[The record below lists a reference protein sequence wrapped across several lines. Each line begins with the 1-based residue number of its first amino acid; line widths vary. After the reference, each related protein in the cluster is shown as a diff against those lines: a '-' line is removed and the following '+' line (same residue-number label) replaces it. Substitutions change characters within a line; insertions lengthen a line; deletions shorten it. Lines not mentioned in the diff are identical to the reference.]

1 MAGVREG
8 AGFFFDLPADAG
20 EAYSGRV
27 TSPDPFMAG
36 VTAPSADFAPLIA
49 ALLAG
54 DHGAALAE
62 TRDLRRQGATA
73 EAIVTDGLEA
83 AMGRLDEKCTVEQFN
98 LLEIML
104 VGRAVSVVVHELY
117 PEGLPPREGR
127 ATFVIAT
134 LEGDVHDLGKNIV
147 RMVLTGKGYR
157 VVDLGR
163 DCPLETL
170 AAAAERERARAVLV
184 SGLISPIVPQ
194 VRRVRDALRE
204 RGLAG
209 VAVVAGGAALKQL
222 TPADLN
228 VDYVAETA
236 FDGARYL
243 DGLATETVS

>member
-1 MAGVREG
+1 M
-8 AGFFFDLPADAG
+8 
-20 EAYSGRV
+20 
-27 TSPDPFMAG
+27 
-36 VTAPSADFAPLIA
+36 SAANFQTMIG

-54 DHGAALAE
+54 DHVTALAE
-62 TRDLRRQGATA
+62 ARRLRAADVTA
-73 EAIVTDGLEA
+73 ERIVTDALEK
-83 AMGRLDEKCTVEQFN
+83 AMGLLDEKCTVEQFN

-104 VGRAVSVVVHELY
+104 VGRAVSVVVQDLY
-117 PEGLPPREGR
+117 PEGMPPARGR

-147 RMVLTGKGYR
+147 KMVLIGKGYR

-163 DCPLETL
+163 DCPVEAL
-170 AAAAERERARAVLV
+170 AEAAERERADGVLV

-194 VRRVRDALRE
+194 VRRVRAALQA

-209 VAVVAGGAALKQL
+209 VPVVAGGAALKQL
-222 TPADLN
+222 GPTDLN

-243 DGLATETVS
+243 EGLVTGNAP

>member
-1 MAGVREG
+1 M
-8 AGFFFDLPADAG
+8 PA
-20 EAYSGRV
+20 V
-27 TSPDPFMAG
+27 
-36 VTAPSADFAPLIA
+36 SAAAFEPLIA

-54 DHGAALAE
+54 EHGAALAE
-62 TRDLRRQGATA
+62 TRRLRAAGASA
-73 EAIVTDGLEA
+73 EEIVTAGLET

-117 PEGLPPREGR
+117 PEGVLPETGR

-147 RMVLTGKGYR
+147 RTVLLGKGYR

-163 DCPLETL
+163 DCPVDAL
-170 AAAAERERARAVLV
+170 AAAAEREHARAVLV

-194 VRRVRDALRE
+194 VRRVRPALVA
-204 RGLAG
+204 RGLDR

-222 TPADLN
+222 APADLD

-243 DGLATETVS
+243 DGLVTAEGAAA

>member
-1 MAGVREG
+1 MA
-8 AGFFFDLPADAG
+8 
-20 EAYSGRV
+20 
-27 TSPDPFMAG
+27 PD
-36 VTAPSADFAPLIA
+36 SAIDFSTLIA

-54 DHGAALAE
+54 DHAAALAE
-62 TRDLRRQGATA
+62 TRRLRAAGATP
-73 EAIVTDGLEA
+73 EQIVTQGLEA

-117 PEGLPPREGR
+117 PEGILPEQGR

-147 RMVLTGKGYR
+147 RTVLLGKGFR

-163 DCPLETL
+163 DCPVDTL
-170 AAAAERERARAVLV
+170 TAAAEREHARAVLV

-194 VRRVRDALRE
+194 VRRVRAALRA
-204 RGLAG
+204 RGLDR

-222 TPADLN
+222 APADLD

-243 DGLATETVS
+243 ERLATAEAAK